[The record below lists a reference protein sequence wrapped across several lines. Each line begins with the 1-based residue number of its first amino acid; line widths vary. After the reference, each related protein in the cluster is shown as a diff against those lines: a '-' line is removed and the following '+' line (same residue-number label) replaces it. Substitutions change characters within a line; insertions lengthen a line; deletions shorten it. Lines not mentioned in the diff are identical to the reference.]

1 MVLKYVMSDARAGK
15 GIKKYKSVV
24 VIRFLWEM
32 LSMEMKMRGGMME
45 NDAMLTKN
53 ANVDLYD
60 EQGQG

>member
-1 MVLKYVMSDARAGK
+1 MMTDARAGK
-15 GIKKYKSVV
+15 GIKTYKSVV

>member
-1 MVLKYVMSDARAGK
+1 MMTDARAGK

-60 EQGQG
+60 EQGQC